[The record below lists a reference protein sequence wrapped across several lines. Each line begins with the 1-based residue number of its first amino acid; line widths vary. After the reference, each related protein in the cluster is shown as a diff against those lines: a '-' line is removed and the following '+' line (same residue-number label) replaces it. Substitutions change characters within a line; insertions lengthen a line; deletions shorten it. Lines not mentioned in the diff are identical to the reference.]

1 MIPVTIKPIDP
12 DKPPFPE
19 ITLPKWISPGIQSVL
34 DKHFELM
41 KTQKKAPIKIREMF
55 DLYAYLVRI
64 FNKIKIV
71 FSDNRM
77 KPIWERLESLSPEKT
92 ADFASKLLHRIE
104 NDYDG
109 GLTLIEKHRAE
120 IFSSERVIAAAN
132 KLRDE
137 MENYQYWFYGHML
150 QDNHSDLISTLE
162 TFAQNTSESLH
173 QFKEHIKDDDYMF
186 CDLWPI
192 TRQNKDKNALPIFY
206 MRKIYLIFM
215 ESFGMPMYANAAEI
229 VNVIFNTAYTENHA
243 AKYCKIVRPLLHD
256 NSKEK

>member
-1 MIPVTIKPIDP
+1 MIPVTIKSIDP

-19 ITLPKWISPGIQSVL
+19 ITLQKWISPAIRSVI
-34 DKHFELM
+34 DSQFELM
-41 KTQKKAPIKIREMF
+41 KTQKKAPIAIREMF

-71 FSDNRM
+71 FTDKRM
-77 KPIWERLESLSPEKT
+77 QPIWEKLDSLSQDKA

-109 GLTLIEKHRAE
+109 ALTLIEKHRAE
-120 IFSSERVIAAAN
+120 ISSSERVIAAAK

-150 QDNHSDLISTLE
+150 QENQSELIDTLNIFIDNTTDSLE
-162 TFAQNTSESLH
+162 
-173 QFKEHIKDDDYMF
+173 QFKEHIKEDSYMF

-192 TRQNKDKNALPIFY
+192 TRQNKDKNSLPIFY
-206 MRKIYLIFM
+206 MRKIYIYFM
-215 ESFGMPMYANAAEI
+215 ELFGMPMYANVAEI
-229 VNVIFNTAYTENHA
+229 VNVIFGTEYTENHVV
-243 AKYCKIVRPLLHD
+243 KYCKVVRPLLHD